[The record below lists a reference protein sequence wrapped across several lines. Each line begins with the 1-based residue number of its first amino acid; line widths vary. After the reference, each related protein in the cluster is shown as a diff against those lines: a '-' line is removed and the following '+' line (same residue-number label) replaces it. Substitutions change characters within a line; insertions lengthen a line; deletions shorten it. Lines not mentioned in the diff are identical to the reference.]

1 MPHFIAKKENI
12 NFPLQEG
19 DFIFHNY
26 FIDEKYPSQG
36 LISVTRGKDL
46 FFLRKNK
53 HPLGF
58 LFKAEKNTRPSLT
71 GHLKDALSILSKHCE
86 IISHNLSK
94 NTPKQ
99 TTNSPF
105 LLNPADILTQCNQ
118 PFMLEIGF
126 GSGRH
131 LLNLARKNPQLLCL
145 GIEIHTPSIQQVLR
159 QIEILNLKNLFI
171 SNLDARILTQIL
183 PSNLCE
189 KIFIHFP
196 VPWNKKPHRRVLTKD
211 FLTQALRIL
220 APNKTLHL
228 RTDDEIYFQDALSLA
243 LNTHQSSFS
252 INKNITQEIISKY
265 EARWIK
271 QQKNIYDLEFK
282 SLHFDQEISS
292 NYDFSFPY
300 SKEFNFP
307 ERIIEKDFFIH
318 LNARFFS
325 KDSILLSISFGD
337 FNWPNTRFIQIDHQ
351 NHLIK
356 FLGQPPLAIPANIKA
371 HKRLITYLENQ

>member
-12 NFPLQEG
+12 KFPLKEE
-19 DFIFHNY
+19 DFIFHDY
-26 FIDEKYPSQG
+26 FIDEKYPHQG
-36 LISVTRGKDL
+36 LILVTHGKDL
-46 FFLRKNK
+46 FFIRKNK

-58 LFKAEKNTRPSLT
+58 LFKVEKNTRPTLI
-71 GHLKDALSILSKHCE
+71 GHMKDALSILSKHCE
-86 IISHNLSK
+86 VISHNLSR
-94 NTPKQ
+94 NTLRQK
-99 TTNSPF
+99 TSSPF
-105 LLNPADILTQCNQ
+105 LLNPNDILIQCNR
-118 PFMLEIGF
+118 PFILEIGF

-131 LLNLARKNPQLLCL
+131 LLNLAKKNPHFLCL
-145 GIEIHTPSIQQVLR
+145 GIEIHTPSIQQILR
-159 QIEILNLKNLFI
+159 QIKILNLKNLFI

-220 APNKTLHL
+220 APNKILHL

-243 LNTHQSSFS
+243 LSTHRSSFN
-252 INKNITQEIISKY
+252 INKNITQEVTSKY
-265 EARWIK
+265 EARWIR

-282 SLHFDQEISS
+282 SLSLNQEISS

-300 SKEFNFP
+300 CKDFNLP
-307 ERIIEKDFFIH
+307 EKIIEEDFFIH

-325 KDSILLSISFGD
+325 KDSILLSVSFGD
-337 FNWPNTRFIQIDHQ
+337 FNWPNTKFIQIDHQ
-351 NHLIK
+351 NHSIK
-356 FLGQPPLAIPANIKA
+356 FLGQPPLAVPANIKA
-371 HKRLITYLENQ
+371 HKKLITYLEN